1 MLLVFTIALLG
12 TNNIYATTPNQ
23 QNSEINANNS
33 IIGEL
38 TAGVQQDVN
47 QTTNIQ
53 NTTVRTLNEVQTVK
67 NTTTNQKTTTNTTKT
82 INNSK
87 NSNNNNNSSV
97 KIQNTTQA
105 AGDVTNIKAWGL

>member
-33 IIGEL
+33 IICEL

-67 NTTTNQKTTTNTTKT
+67 NTTTNQKTTRQELTTAPPHGFHVLFIVLGFDLPHTNY
-82 INNSK
+82 
-87 NSNNNNNSSV
+87 
-97 KIQNTTQA
+97 
-105 AGDVTNIKAWGL
+105 